1 VVSSRERSA
10 ASGEYLPALTGLRF
24 ALAFWVILH
33 HICGR
38 GMLLEAWANT
48 LSAPV
53 LALIRG
59 GYFAVQTFF
68 ILSGFVLARTYA
80 LTSWNRR
87 TLSRFAVARFARVYP
102 VYLLSLILLS
112 PFIIEMLVQPVW
124 TGAQRANLIAN
135 YTFVL
140 QGWTGAL
147 GVGWNTPAWSLSCE
161 FVFYLCFP
169 ALFVLMR
176 NVRWRG
182 ITCAMLVAIVTPIIL
197 DHIGVP
203 WKWKPIY
210 HLPDFLA
217 GIAAA
222 RIFALVTGSRS
233 WMKRGYWLYIP
244 ALLVGG
250 WLIVHPTIADGTVA
264 DLNTYL
270 RPVNVALLVGFAL
283 SGGVLARILS
293 LPVVNFFGKAS
304 YSMYILHIPI
314 LWWYGRYYV
323 HGKLHPARP
332 MAAVIYLSL
341 VAAIAGLVF
350 HYLEAPASVWI
361 RARQKRVT
369 PA

>member
-1 VVSSRERSA
+1 VVSPRALISPVA
-10 ASGEYLPALTGLRF
+10 EYLPALTGLRF
-24 ALAFWVILH
+24 PLAFWVILH

-48 LSAPV
+48 LPGPV

-68 ILSGFVLARTYA
+68 ILSGFVLARTYRH
-80 LTSWNRR
+80 TSWNRR
-87 TLSRFAVARFARVYP
+87 TLGRFATARFARVYP

-112 PFIIEMLVQPVW
+112 PFIIEMLLQPAW
-124 TGAQRANLIAN
+124 TGAQRVNLIAN

-169 ALFVLMR
+169 ALFLLMR
-176 NVRWRG
+176 NARWFG
-182 ITCAMLVAIVTPIIL
+182 ISCAMFVSIVTPIVL
-197 DHIGVP
+197 DHAGVP
-203 WKWKPIY
+203 WQWKPLY

-222 RIFALVTGSRS
+222 RILALVTGSRS

-244 ALLVGG
+244 ALLLGG
-250 WLIVHPTIADGTVA
+250 WLIIHPGITEGTSA

-283 SGGVLARILS
+283 SGGILARIFSMDVL
-293 LPVVNFFGKAS
+293 NFLGKAS

-323 HGKLHPARP
+323 HGQLHPARLV
-332 MAAVIYLSL
+332 AAVIYLTL
-341 VAAIAGLVF
+341 VTAIAGLVF
-350 HYLEAPASVWI
+350 HWLETPASVWI
-361 RARQKRVT
+361 RAWQKRH
-369 PA
+369 

>member
-1 VVSSRERSA
+1 VSPRERIA
-10 ASGEYLPALTGLRF
+10 AVAEYLPALTGLRF

-38 GMLLEAWANT
+38 GMLLEGWAGT
-48 LSAPV
+48 LPGPV

-68 ILSGFVLARTYA
+68 ILSGFVLTRTYA
-80 LTSWNRR
+80 NTSWNRQS
-87 TLSRFAVARFARVYP
+87 LSRFAVARFARVYP
-102 VYLLSLILLS
+102 VYFLSLILLS
-112 PFIIEMLVQPVW
+112 PFIIEMLLQPVW
-124 TGAQRANLIAN
+124 TGAQRANLLAN

-169 ALFVLMR
+169 ALFMLMR
-176 NVRWRG
+176 NVRWPG
-182 ITCAMLVAIVTPIIL
+182 ISCAMLVSIVTPILL
-197 DHIGVP
+197 DHAGVP

-210 HLPDFLA
+210 HLSDFLA

-222 RIFALVTGSRS
+222 RIFALMTASRS
-233 WMKRGYWLYIP
+233 WLKRGYWLYIP
-244 ALLVGG
+244 ALLLGG
-250 WLIVHPTIADGTVA
+250 WLIIHPNITDGTFV

-283 SGGVLARILS
+283 SGGMLARALS
-293 LPVVNFFGKAS
+293 TQVVNFLGKAS
-304 YSMYILHIPI
+304 YSMYVLHIPI

-332 MAAVIYLSL
+332 MAAVIYLTL
-341 VAAIAGLVF
+341 VAAISGLVF
-350 HYLEAPASVWI
+350 QYLEAPASVWL
-361 RARQKRVT
+361 RARQRR
-369 PA
+369 

>member
-1 VVSSRERSA
+1 
-10 ASGEYLPALTGLRF
+10 
-24 ALAFWVILH
+24 
-33 HICGR
+33 
-38 GMLLEAWANT
+38 MLLEAWANT
-48 LSAPV
+48 LPATV

-80 LTSWNRR
+80 FASWNRR

-102 VYLLSLILLS
+102 VYFLSLILLS
-112 PFIIEMLVQPVW
+112 PFIIEMLLQPVW
-124 TGAQRANLIAN
+124 TPAQRASLLAN

-169 ALFVLMR
+169 ALFIPMR
-176 NVRWRG
+176 NVRWLG
-182 ITCAMLVAIVTPIIL
+182 ISVAILISIATPILL
-197 DHIGVP
+197 DHAGVP

-210 HLPDFLA
+210 HLSDFLA

-222 RIFALVTGSRS
+222 RIFALVKSSGSWRN
-233 WMKRGYWLYIP
+233 RGYWLYIP
-244 ALLVGG
+244 ALLLGG
-250 WLIVHPTIADGTVA
+250 WLIVHPAIADGTLI

-270 RPVNVALLVGFAL
+270 RPVNVALLIGFAL

-293 LPVVNFFGKAS
+293 IGAVNFLGKAS

-323 HGKLHPARP
+323 HGALHPARP
-332 MAAVIYLSL
+332 MAAVIYLTL
-341 VAAIAGLVF
+341 VTGISGLIF
-350 HYLEAPASVWI
+350 HWLESPASTWL
-361 RARQKRVT
+361 RAWHAKQAR
-369 PA
+369 